1 MTKFKNIKKEF
12 FDFLLLDKGYSERT
26 ISSYKRD
33 LRKFEVYVAEYGIS
47 FKKITKKIYLIII

>member
-47 FKKITKKIYLIII
+47 FKRNVLLW